1 MDKATTG
8 AVLGTILGLL
18 AGIGGMYLFG
28 TARDAAEERDR
39 LQEQLASGQSD
50 QSALQGEVDRLKAE
64 LDRLRTDA
72 VRARESTR
80 EIAQG
85 YDRLSEDKAAAE
97 EKARKYKEELANL
110 KGGTAESQRQDAAR
124 IAELEGLLEAN
135 GILSHLSPEEIQ
147 RRITLH
153 KDAFELAFSTRDK
166 KKTLEAL
173 REIQKLGP
181 AAYDEAIAMWKKVA
195 DDFGLNPLGQGPNAL
210 ALNFQ
215 EYTSLISSYG
225 MVQKGLSDPKT
236 DASFRIAALYSVP
249 WWTSESGSD
258 RAKLVGDVLAGA
270 KGYEAGVAI
279 EALRDIQDPSS
290 VRYLT
295 EYLSRNTDDGPAR
308 ISAITALQQK
318 NTPESWS
325 AIEYTGKNDPD
336 EKVRRHAQAALAA
349 RDVAVEGV
357 LITWVGENS
366 QGALAGIKVN
376 DIMTHY
382 NGTRVKTLEDIN
394 RAKQGVAPDQTV
406 TVIVNRAGE
415 EVSLQLGPGT
425 IGINGQAVAPR
436 K

>member
-28 TARDAAEERDR
+28 NVRNAAEERDQLEEKIALHEGDRAALQARIDR
-39 LQEQLASGQSD
+39 LQAEI
-50 QSALQGEVDRLKAE
+50 DRLK
-64 LDRLRTDA
+64 TDA
-72 VRARESTR
+72 DRARESTKG
-80 EIAQG
+80 IAEG
-85 YDRLSEDKAAAE
+85 YDKLAEDKAAAE
-97 EKARKYKEELANL
+97 TRARELKAELDKL
-110 KGGTAESQRQDAAR
+110 RSGGAESSRQNEAR
-124 IAELEGLLEAN
+124 IAELEKLLEDN
-135 GILSHLSPEEIQ
+135 GILAHLSPEEIK
-147 RRITLH
+147 RRMTLH
-153 KDAFELAFSTRDK
+153 KDAFELAFSTKDK

-173 REIQKLGP
+173 REMQKLGP
-181 AAYDEAIAMWKKVA
+181 AAYDDAIAMWKKVA
-195 DDFGLNPLGQGPNAL
+195 EDFGMNPFGQGPATL
-210 ALNFQ
+210 GLNFQ

-225 MVQKGLSDPKT
+225 LLQKGLTDPAV
-236 DASFRIAALYSVP
+236 DGAFRIASLYSVP
-249 WWTSESGSD
+249 WWTSENGAE

-270 KGYEAGVAI
+270 KGYEANVAI
-279 EALRDIQDPSS
+279 EALRDIQDPAT

-295 EYLSRNTDDGPAR
+295 EYLSRNTDDAPAR
-308 ISAITALQQK
+308 MGAVTALQQK

-325 AIEYTGKNDPD
+325 AIELTAKNDPD

-366 QGALAGIKVN
+366 QGSLAGIKVN

-415 EVSLQLGPGT
+415 ELSLQLGPGT